1 MFTFNLKPFIIF
13 LLLFLTEVMIAIF
26 MHDAI
31 IRPIFGDFLAVIT
44 LYYLLKS
51 FLTFNNLSLILGS
64 LCFAYLLEFLQY
76 IDFLTFT
83 GLKDYKIIAVVLGTS
98 FSWGDIVAYTFG
110 ALFIMLSE
118 KQLKNQII
126 QKIF

>member
-1 MFTFNLKPFIIF
+1 MFTYNRKPFIIF
-13 LLLFLTEVMIAIF
+13 LLLFLTEVMIAVF
-26 MHDAI
+26 MHNAI

-51 FLTFNNLSLILGS
+51 FLKFNNLTLVLGS
-64 LCFAYLLEFLQY
+64 LCFAYLLEVLQY

-83 GLKDYKIIAVVLGTS
+83 GLKKFKIIAIVLGTS
-98 FSWGDIVAYTFG
+98 FSWGDIVAYTWG
-110 ALFIMLSE
+110 ALFIILSE
-118 KQLKNQII
+118 KHLKSQII

>member
-1 MFTFNLKPFIIF
+1 MLTFNQKAF
-13 LLLFLTEVMIAIF
+13 TIAMF

-51 FLTFNNLSLILGS
+51 FLKFSELTLILGS
-64 LCFAYLLEFLQY
+64 LCFAYLLEALQY

-83 GLKDYKIIAVVLGTS
+83 GLKDYKIIAVVLGSS
-98 FSWGDIVAYTFG
+98 FSWVDIVAYTLG
-110 ALFIMLSE
+110 ALFVMLSE
-118 KQLKNQII
+118 KQLKKQII

>member
-1 MFTFNLKPFIIF
+1 MLTFNRQPFIIF
-13 LLLFLTEVMIAIF
+13 LLLFLTEVMIAVF

-51 FLTFNNLSLILGS
+51 FLKFNNLTLVLGS
-64 LCFAYLLEFLQY
+64 LCFAYLLEVLQY

-83 GLKDYKIIAVVLGTS
+83 GLKKYKIIAVVLGTS